1 MRSDFLCSTHL
12 KMDYFK
18 IILGVILLAF
28 FSIHVYFEL
37 RKFFRQ
43 DTTLTFTRAE
53 VNQMKFPAVSFCARN
68 PFKTNILTKLGY
80 PVDLWT
86 NIPSGNSTVN
96 LFDCS
101 CGSFLNVLSSS
112 NQETVHGRDFE
123 TVSEQDD
130 VWRETTFSVEELVS
144 HISLRRSNGTKV
156 FFDVKVHQNDD
167 IRLLEHS
174 TYYLGRCYS
183 IIPKIPAEKQART
196 FLYPLN
202 RSGK

>member
-1 MRSDFLCSTHL
+1 MRRNSLCSTHL

-96 LFDCS
+96 LFDFS
-101 CGSFLNVLSSS
+101 SGSFLNIQTLEIR
-112 NQETVHGRDFE
+112 NPCTVAISKPFRSRVMSGERQPSRSKSWYHTFPCGE
-123 TVSEQDD
+123 ATEQKC
-130 VWRETTFSVEELVS
+130 
-144 HISLRRSNGTKV
+144 SLT
-156 FFDVKVHQNDD
+156 
-167 IRLLEHS
+167 
-174 TYYLGRCYS
+174 
-183 IIPKIPAEKQART
+183 
-196 FLYPLN
+196 
-202 RSGK
+202 